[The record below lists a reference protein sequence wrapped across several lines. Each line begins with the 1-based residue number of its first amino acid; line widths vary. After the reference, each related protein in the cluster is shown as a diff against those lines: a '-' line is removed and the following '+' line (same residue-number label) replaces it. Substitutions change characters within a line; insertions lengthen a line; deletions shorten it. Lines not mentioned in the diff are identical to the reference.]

1 VSDFDGD
8 KDYSSFTAK
17 RVTPYLGAELEG
29 IDLTKPLSPIQ
40 ADELRDALAR
50 FQVIFF
56 RDQTIS
62 HDAHKDLGR
71 LFGPLAI
78 HSAVAGI
85 DGHPEIVAIHADA
98 DSKYVAGEG
107 WHSDLSADEAPPLGS
122 ILYLHTIPETG
133 GDTMFS
139 SMYKAYDA
147 LSDRMKAYLEGLE
160 AVHDANPVY
169 HALFKDYDK
178 RYPVATH
185 PVIRTHPVTGK
196 KCIFVNS
203 SYTTRIEGIPS
214 EESDALLKFLFDHV
228 KNPNFQV
235 RFQWQPHS
243 IAFWDNR
250 AVQHLAV
257 WDYFPEVRSGYR
269 VTIAGDKP
277 FSGTLQ
283 NRKLETVA
291 ATV

>member
-1 VSDFDGD
+1 M
-8 KDYSSFTAK
+8 
-17 RVTPYLGAELEG
+17 TP
-29 IDLTKPLSPIQ
+29 I
-40 ADELRDALAR
+40 R
-50 FQVIFF
+50 
-56 RDQTIS
+56 
-62 HDAHKDLGR
+62 
-71 LFGPLAI
+71 
-78 HSAVAGI
+78 I

-122 ILYLHTIPETG
+122 ILYLHTIPKTG

-147 LSDRMKAYLEGLE
+147 LSDRMKSYLEGLE

-203 SYTTRIEGIPS
+203 SYKVMRFSSFCLTMSRTRTFRCGFS
-214 EESDALLKFLFDHV
+214 GNHTRLL
-228 KNPNFQV
+228 
-235 RFQWQPHS
+235 
-243 IAFWDNR
+243 
-250 AVQHLAV
+250 
-257 WDYFPEVRSGYR
+257 SG
-269 VTIAGDKP
+269 TIVP
-277 FSGTLQ
+277 FSIWRCGIIFQ
-283 NRKLETVA
+283 RFGP
-291 ATV
+291 ATG

>member
-1 VSDFDGD
+1 MSEFDGD
-8 KDYSSFTAK
+8 KTYQHFTAN
-17 RVTPYLGAELEG
+17 RVTPYMGAELDG
-29 IDLTKPLSPIQ
+29 IDLTRPLSPSL

-56 RDQTIS
+56 RDQEIS

-98 DSKYVAGEG
+98 DSKYVAGES
-107 WHSDLSADEAPPLGS
+107 WHSDLSADEEPPLGS
-122 ILYLHTIPETG
+122 ILYLHTVPETG

-147 LSDRMKAYLEGLE
+147 LSERMKTYLEGLE

-185 PVIRTHPVTGK
+185 PVIRRHPVTGK

-203 SYTTRIEGIPS
+203 SYTTHIEGLS
-214 EESDALLKFLFDHV
+214 DEESKAVLNFLFDHV
-228 KNPNFQV
+228 KNPNFQI
-235 RFQWQPHS
+235 RFRWKPHS

-257 WDYFPEVRSGYR
+257 WDYFP
-269 VTIAGDKP
+269 
-277 FSGTLQ
+277 
-283 NRKLETVA
+283 
-291 ATV
+291 